1 MKKTLFALALASTPL
16 GALPA
21 FAQDSQ
27 TTPTAGGNLQPSQP
41 IGSGN

>member
-1 MKKTLFALALASTPL
+1 MKKTLFAVALASATL
-16 GALPA
+16 CALPA

-27 TTPTAGGNLQPSQP
+27 TAPPAGGNFQPSQP